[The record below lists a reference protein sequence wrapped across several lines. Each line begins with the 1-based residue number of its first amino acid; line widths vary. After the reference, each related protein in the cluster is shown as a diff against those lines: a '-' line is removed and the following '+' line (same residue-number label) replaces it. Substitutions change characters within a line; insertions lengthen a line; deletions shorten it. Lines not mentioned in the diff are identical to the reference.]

1 MEPVTILLEQLRE
14 IARSGIEI
22 LPNIIIAIVVLVAA
36 WAISMGAHAIL
47 SRVMKR
53 SHLRPSLKALFSL
66 FASIFVWVFGLMV
79 AAVIVFPNL
88 TPSSILAGRAQR
100 CAYPA

>member
-79 AAVIVFPNL
+79 AAVIV
-88 TPSSILAGRAQR
+88 
-100 CAYPA
+100 